1 MDYYILKTPNKMN
14 NYGQI
19 LTKPVPGSLLLPNE
33 FVETYLQYKGYV
45 KLTLNDID
53 EIVKIEPNLEEFN
66 EDQAI
71 SVNLEQINSFE
82 EEYQSLMQ
90 ELSDEDYKIIKCM
103 EAFLCKFDMPY
114 DYLSLINERD
124 KKRSRINELEKL
136 IAKKD
141 EYIQQ
146 MKEFGD
152 KHPDKKP
159 TVVFAPEK

>member
-1 MDYYILKTPNKMN
+1 MDYYISKTPNKMN

-19 LTKPVPGSLLLPNE
+19 LTKPIPESLLLPNE

-71 SVNLEQINSFE
+71 SANLEQINSFE
-82 EEYQSLMQ
+82 EEYQSLKQ
-90 ELSDEDYKIIKCM
+90 ELSDSDYKIIKCM
-103 EAFLCKFDMPY
+103 EAFLGQFDMPY
-114 DYLSLINERD
+114 DYLALIDEREQ
-124 KKRSRINELEKL
+124 KRTRINELEKS
-136 IAKKD
+136 IAKKE

-152 KHPDKKP
+152 KHPDKKS
-159 TVVFAPEK
+159 TIIFAPEK